1 MRTTIDIQQD
11 LLEEVMKLT
20 GAKTKNQAVNEA
32 LKSQI
37 QRAKRKRLLTRKGTI
52 DLNID
57 LDKIRQR

>member
-1 MRTTIDIQQD
+1 MRTTIDIKQE
-11 LLEEVMKLT
+11 LLDEVMKLT

>member
-11 LLEEVMKLT
+11 LLEEVMSLT

-32 LKSQI
+32 LRSQI
-37 QRAKRKRLLTRKGTI
+37 KRAKRKRLLTRKGTI

-57 LDKIRQR
+57 LDLIRKR

>member
-1 MRTTIDIQQD
+1 MRTTIDIQQE
-11 LLEEVMKLT
+11 LLDEVMKLT

>member
-1 MRTTIDIQQD
+1 MRTTIDIQQE
-11 LLEEVMKLT
+11 LLDEVMKLT

-57 LDKIRQR
+57 LDKNRQR